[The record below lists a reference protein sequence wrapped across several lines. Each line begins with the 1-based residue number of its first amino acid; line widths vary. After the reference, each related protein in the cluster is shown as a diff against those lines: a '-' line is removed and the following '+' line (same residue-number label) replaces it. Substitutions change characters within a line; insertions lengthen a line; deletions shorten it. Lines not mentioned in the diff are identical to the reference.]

1 MHKAIRRHIS
11 GVAVAL
17 WHAAERAVQKGFI
30 GLNRKPIIASG
41 FGGRDKVT
49 AALARYLAENCHLR
63 FASAALVFEID
74 DFRKIE
80 EIYDCDLIEDILLET
95 SKRLRHLLQASDVA
109 ARLEGPRFAI
119 ALTPYRRLD
128 LAGAIQLAASIQRA
142 MAEPIVLAQGNLY
155 ITACVGFALASRL
168 DKPIGRQLLRAASV
182 AQLEASRDRPNAIL
196 SYSPAMHK
204 RINASNGLRD
214 EVLAALDDQS
224 ITAFFQPQIDLTS
237 GVVTGL
243 EALARW
249 QHPQR
254 RLIPPSDF
262 LPVLEKF
269 GLMERLGQRML
280 SDALAALANWD
291 QYGVHVPAISINMSN
306 SELRNPHLV
315 DHIMMELDRHELTPE
330 RLVVEVLETVVVT
343 GKEGIMETNLSRLA
357 AMGCGIDLD
366 DFGMG
371 HASITSIRKFAIQ
384 RIKIDRSFITNV
396 DRDTEQQDMIAAILT
411 MAARLKVSTL
421 AEGVETSQEQEQL
434 AQMGCQ
440 HMQGFALA
448 RPASF
453 KDITRWMQAYQP
465 VPTDA
470 ASYNQ
475 ATNRWVN

>member
-1 MHKAIRRHIS
+1 MQKAIRPHIS
-11 GVAVAL
+11 DVAVAL
-17 WHAAERAVQKGFI
+17 WHAAEGAVHKGFV
-30 GLNRKPIIASG
+30 GLIRKPIITSG

-49 AALARYLAENCHLR
+49 ATLARSLAGKRRLR
-63 FASAALVFEID
+63 FASAALVFEVD

-80 EIYDCDLIEDILLET
+80 EVYDCDLIDDILLET
-95 SKRLRHLLQASDVA
+95 SKRLRNLLHASDVA

-128 LAGAIQLAASIQRA
+128 LASAIQLAASIQRA
-142 MAEPIVLAQGNLY
+142 IAEPIVLAHGNLY
-155 ITACVGFALASRL
+155 ITASVGFALASRL
-168 DKPIGRQLLRAASV
+168 DKPTGAQILRAAGV
-182 AQLEASRDRPNAIL
+182 AQLEASRDGPHAIR
-196 SYSPAMHK
+196 SYSPAMHQ
-204 RINASNGLRD
+204 RINTSNGLRD

-224 ITAFFQPQIDLTS
+224 ITAFFQPQIDLAT
-237 GVVTGL
+237 GAVTGL

-254 RLIPPSDF
+254 GLIPPCDF

-280 SDALAALANWD
+280 SDALAALATWD
-291 QYGVHVPAISINMSN
+291 QNGMHIPAISINMSN

-315 DHIMMELDRHELTPE
+315 DHIMMDLDRHELAPE
-330 RLVVEVLETVVVT
+330 RLVIEVLETVVVT
-343 GKEGIMETNLSRLA
+343 GKDAITETNLRCLA
-357 AMGCGIDLD
+357 AIGCGIDLD
-366 DFGMG
+366 DFGTG

-411 MAARLKVSTL
+411 MATRLKLSTL

-453 KDITRWMQAYQP
+453 RDITRWMQTYQP

-475 ATNRWVN
+475 AANQRVN

>member
-1 MHKAIRRHIS
+1 MHKAICRHIS

-30 GLNRKPIIASG
+30 GSIRKPVITSG

-49 AALARYLAENCHLR
+49 GALARSLR
-63 FASAALVFEID
+63 GKHRLPFTSVALVFEVD

-95 SKRLRHLLQASDVA
+95 SKRLRHLLEASDVA
-109 ARLEGPRFAI
+109 ARLEGPRFAV

-142 MAEPIVLAQGNLY
+142 MAEPIALAQSNLY
-155 ITACVGFALASRL
+155 ITASVGFALASRL
-168 DKPIGRQLLRAASV
+168 DKPTGAQLLRAAGV
-182 AQLEASRDRPNAIL
+182 AQREASADGPNAIRN
-196 SYSPAMHK
+196 YSPAMDQ
-204 RINASNGLRD
+204 RINTSNGLRD
-214 EVLAALDDQS
+214 EVLAALNEKS
-224 ITAFFQPQIDLTS
+224 ITAFFQPQIDLA
-237 GVVTGL
+237 TGAL
-243 EALARW
+243 TGFEALARW
-249 QHPQR
+249 HHPQR
-254 RLIPPSDF
+254 GLVPPCDF

-280 SDALAALANWD
+280 SDALAALAAWD
-291 QYGVHVPAISINMSN
+291 KISMHVPAISINMSN

-315 DHIMMELDRHELTPE
+315 EHIMMELDRHELAPE

-343 GKEGIMETNLSRLA
+343 GKDGITETNLSRLA
-357 AMGCGIDLD
+357 AIGCGIDLD
-366 DFGMG
+366 DFGTG

-411 MAARLKVSTL
+411 MAARLRLATL

-453 KDITRWMQAYQP
+453 KDITRWMQTYQP

-475 ATNRWVN
+475 AANRRVN

>member
-30 GLNRKPIIASG
+30 ELVRKPIIISG

-49 AALARYLAENCHLR
+49 AALTRSLAANRDLR
-63 FASAALVFEID
+63 FASAALVLEVD

-80 EIYDCDLIEDILLET
+80 EIYDCDLIEGILLET

-142 MAEPIVLAQGNLY
+142 MAEPIMLAQGNLHV
-155 ITACVGFALASRL
+155 TASVGFALASRL
-168 DKPIGRQLLRAASV
+168 DKPTGAQLLRAAGV
-182 AQLEASRDRPNAIL
+182 AQLEASRDGPNTIR
-196 SYSPAMHK
+196 SYSPAMHQ
-204 RINASNGLRD
+204 RIITSNGLRD
-214 EVLAALDDQS
+214 EVLTALDDHS
-224 ITAFFQPQIDLTS
+224 ITAFFQPQIDLTT
-237 GVVTGL
+237 GALTGL

-249 QHPQR
+249 LHPQR
-254 RLIPPSDF
+254 GLIPPCDF
-262 LPVLEKF
+262 LPILEKF

-280 SDALAALANWD
+280 SDALAALAAWD
-291 QYGVHVPAISINMSN
+291 QDGIHVPAISINMSN

-315 DHIMMELDRHELTPE
+315 DHIMMELDRHELAPE
-330 RLVVEVLETVVVT
+330 RLVIEVLETVVVT
-343 GKEGIMETNLSRLA
+343 GKDGITETNLSRLA
-357 AMGCGIDLD
+357 AIGCGIDLD
-366 DFGMG
+366 DFGTG

-411 MAARLKVSTL
+411 MAARLRLSTL
-421 AEGVETSQEQEQL
+421 AEGVETSQEQDQL

-453 KDITRWMQAYQP
+453 KDVTHWMQAYQP
-465 VPTDA
+465 VPTDVA
-470 ASYNQ
+470 DQ
-475 ATNRWVN
+475 HQPTNRRIN

>member
-30 GLNRKPIIASG
+30 ELVRKPIIISG

-49 AALARYLAENCHLR
+49 AALTRSLAANRDLR
-63 FASAALVFEID
+63 FASAALVLEVD

-80 EIYDCDLIEDILLET
+80 EIYDCDLIEGILLET

-142 MAEPIVLAQGNLY
+142 MAEPIMLAQGNLHV
-155 ITACVGFALASRL
+155 TASVGFALASRL
-168 DKPIGRQLLRAASV
+168 DKPTGAQLLRAAGV
-182 AQLEASRDRPNAIL
+182 AQLEASRDGPNTIR
-196 SYSPAMHK
+196 SYSPAMHQ
-204 RINASNGLRD
+204 RIITSNGLRD
-214 EVLAALDDQS
+214 EVLTALDDHS
-224 ITAFFQPQIDLTS
+224 ITAFFQPQIDLTT
-237 GVVTGL
+237 GALTGL

-249 QHPQR
+249 LHPQR
-254 RLIPPSDF
+254 GLIPPCDF
-262 LPVLEKF
+262 LPILEKF

-280 SDALAALANWD
+280 SDALAALAAWD
-291 QYGVHVPAISINMSN
+291 QDGIHVPAISINMSN

-315 DHIMMELDRHELTPE
+315 DHIMMELDRHELAPE
-330 RLVVEVLETVVVT
+330 RLVIEVLETVVVT
-343 GKEGIMETNLSRLA
+343 GKDGITETNLSRLA
-357 AMGCGIDLD
+357 AIGCGIDLD
-366 DFGMG
+366 DFGTG

-411 MAARLKVSTL
+411 MAARLRLSTL
-421 AEGVETSQEQEQL
+421 AEGVETSQEQDQL

-453 KDITRWMQAYQP
+453 KDVTHWMQTYQP
-465 VPTDA
+465 APTDVA
-470 ASYNQ
+470 DQ
-475 ATNRWVN
+475 HQPTNRRIN

>member
-1 MHKAIRRHIS
+1 
-11 GVAVAL
+11 
-17 WHAAERAVQKGFI
+17 AVQKGFI
-30 GLNRKPIIASG
+30 ELVRKPIIISG

-49 AALARYLAENCHLR
+49 AALTRSLAANRDLR
-63 FASAALVFEID
+63 FASAALVLEVD

-80 EIYDCDLIEDILLET
+80 EIYDCDLIEGILLET

-142 MAEPIVLAQGNLY
+142 MAEPIMLAQGNLHV
-155 ITACVGFALASRL
+155 TASVGFALASRL
-168 DKPIGRQLLRAASV
+168 DKPTGAQLLRAAGV
-182 AQLEASRDRPNAIL
+182 AQLEASRDGPNTIR
-196 SYSPAMHK
+196 SYSPAMHQ
-204 RINASNGLRD
+204 RIITSNGLRD
-214 EVLAALDDQS
+214 EVLTALDDHS
-224 ITAFFQPQIDLTS
+224 ITAFFQPQIDLTT
-237 GVVTGL
+237 GALTGL

-249 QHPQR
+249 LHPQR
-254 RLIPPSDF
+254 GLIPPCDF
-262 LPVLEKF
+262 LPILEKF

-280 SDALAALANWD
+280 SDALAALAAWD
-291 QYGVHVPAISINMSN
+291 QDGIHVPAISINMSN

-315 DHIMMELDRHELTPE
+315 DHIMMELDRHELAPE
-330 RLVVEVLETVVVT
+330 RLVIEVLETVVVT
-343 GKEGIMETNLSRLA
+343 GKDGITETNLSRLA
-357 AMGCGIDLD
+357 AIGCGIDLD
-366 DFGMG
+366 DFGTG

-411 MAARLKVSTL
+411 MAARLRLSTL
-421 AEGVETSQEQEQL
+421 AEGVETSQEQDQL

-453 KDITRWMQAYQP
+453 KDVTHWMQTYQP
-465 VPTDA
+465 APTDVA
-470 ASYNQ
+470 DQ
-475 ATNRWVN
+475 HQPTNRRIN

>member
-1 MHKAIRRHIS
+1 MHKEIRRHIS

-30 GLNRKPIIASG
+30 ELVRKPIIISG

-49 AALARYLAENCHLR
+49 AALTRSLAANRDLR
-63 FASAALVFEID
+63 FASAALVLEVD

-80 EIYDCDLIEDILLET
+80 EIYDCDLIEGILLET

-142 MAEPIVLAQGNLY
+142 MAEPIMLAQGNLHV
-155 ITACVGFALASRL
+155 TASVGFALASRL
-168 DKPIGRQLLRAASV
+168 DKPTGAQLLRAAGV
-182 AQLEASRDRPNAIL
+182 AQLEASRDGPNTIR
-196 SYSPAMHK
+196 SYSPAMHQ
-204 RINASNGLRD
+204 RIITSNGLRD
-214 EVLAALDDQS
+214 EVLTALDDHS
-224 ITAFFQPQIDLTS
+224 ITAFFQPQIDLTT
-237 GVVTGL
+237 GALTGL

-249 QHPQR
+249 LHPQR
-254 RLIPPSDF
+254 GLIPPCDF
-262 LPVLEKF
+262 LPILEKF

-280 SDALAALANWD
+280 SDALAALAAWD
-291 QYGVHVPAISINMSN
+291 QDGIHVPAISINMSN

-315 DHIMMELDRHELTPE
+315 DHIMMELDRHELAPE
-330 RLVVEVLETVVVT
+330 RLVIEVLETVVVT
-343 GKEGIMETNLSRLA
+343 GKDGITETNLSRLA
-357 AMGCGIDLD
+357 AIGCGIDLD
-366 DFGMG
+366 DFGTG

-411 MAARLKVSTL
+411 MAARLRLSTL
-421 AEGVETSQEQEQL
+421 AEGVETSQEQDQL

-453 KDITRWMQAYQP
+453 KDVTHWMQTYQP
-465 VPTDA
+465 APTDVA
-470 ASYNQ
+470 DQ
-475 ATNRWVN
+475 HQPTNRRIN